1 MAHPPFDDFF
11 FDIWLCVP
19 SPPQKKQ
26 PTSAVTA
33 VVNKIDELLDQHVGI
48 KDQELSTTIY
58 DLAKAADGPEAFAN
72 KLDEELADFEFPDD
86 FVLDVSFPFASV
98 GGRGK
103 GRCVCVS
110 SCLSVCVR
118 ARVSVSVCVFFWGG
132 VGFGETNLAAL
143 SLDPLTNTLV
153 RALRFVRSRRLRPCP
168 SRATPLLLF
177 ARCCLHFL
185 RAPATTTTPWLLVF
199 DALLRHNFV
208 GVARFVCVCVCV
220 CVCPPSLLLPL
231 CSCSAFGWAVFV
243 LHLC

>member
-1 MAHPPFDDFF
+1 MIFF
-11 FDIWLCVP
+11 FFIWLCVP

-118 ARVSVSVCVFFWGG
+118 ARVSVSVCGG
-132 VGFGETNLAAL
+132 WLWRNELGGAEFGSTHKHTC
-143 SLDPLTNTLV
+143 P
-153 RALRFVRSRRLRPCP
+153 RFAFRSFQ
-168 SRATPLLLF
+168 TF
-177 ARCCLHFL
+177 E
-185 RAPATTTTPWLLVF
+185 
-199 DALLRHNFV
+199 
-208 GVARFVCVCVCV
+208 
-220 CVCPPSLLLPL
+220 
-231 CSCSAFGWAVFV
+231 AVSK
-243 LHLC
+243 